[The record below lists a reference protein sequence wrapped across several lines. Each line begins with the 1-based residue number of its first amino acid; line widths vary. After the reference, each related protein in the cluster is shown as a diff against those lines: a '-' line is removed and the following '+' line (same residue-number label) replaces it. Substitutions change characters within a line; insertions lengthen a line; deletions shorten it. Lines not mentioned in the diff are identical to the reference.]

1 MSYFDNV
8 NPDLLAQVD
17 AKAQRI
23 CEFGCGGGAL
33 ARAIRKENPQVY
45 LVGIEKEAEAL
56 QRAHDVLDHALA
68 CDLNDSALWEHGQ
81 LLDAALPQA
90 SFDHLI
96 FGDVLEHLNAPDE
109 LVNQAAQRLVPGG
122 SILACIPNVQHW
134 SVFTQLVAG
143 SWPRL
148 DSGLFDRTH
157 VRWFTLQDMVS
168 MFEGAGLVVENVVP
182 RIFDM
187 EQGIAVMEYLEPLAI
202 YLGVDVQQFTQRGLP
217 LQYVLTAR
225 RPH

>member
-1 MSYFDNV
+1 MSYFDNI

-17 AKAQRI
+17 SKAQRI

-33 ARAIRKENPQVY
+33 ARAIKQANPQVY
-45 LVGIEKEAEAL
+45 LVGIERQAEAL
-56 QRAHDVLDHALA
+56 QRAQDVLDLSIE
-68 CDLNDSALWEHGQ
+68 CDLNQSALWEDGQ
-81 LLDAALPQA
+81 RLDAALPRS

-96 FGDVLEHLNAPDE
+96 FGDVLEHLDAPEE
-109 LVNQAAQRLVPGG
+109 LVARAAQRLVPGG
-122 SILACIPNVQHW
+122 TLLACIPNVQHW

-143 SWPRL
+143 SWPRM

-157 VRWFTLQDMVS
+157 VRWFTLQDMVA
-168 MFEGAGLVVENVVP
+168 MFEGAGLVVEQVVP

-187 EQGIAVMEYLEPLAI
+187 EQGIAVMEYLEPLAV
-202 YLGVDVQQFTQRGLP
+202 YLGADVQQFTQRGLP

-225 RPH
+225 KPA